1 MSQALVENQ
10 GEAPARLAVS
20 NAEIGMMGLLATVAM
35 LFVGFT
41 SAYLV
46 RRGGPDW
53 QPIYLPRILWGNT
66 ALLALSS
73 LTLEQARSAW
83 QQARTRAFHVCLLA
97 TGGLGLAFVAGQVAA
112 WRQLAALG
120 VYLPTSPN
128 SSFFYILT
136 GTHALHLLSAVA
148 ALAWAA
154 GRGFRAPRSLGT
166 SQAVKLCALYWHFLG
181 GVWLYLFVLLSVL

>member
-1 MSQALVENQ
+1 MAQALVENQ
-10 GEAPARLAVS
+10 GEAPGKLAVS
-20 NAEIGMMGLLATVAM
+20 NAQLGMMGLLATVAM

-46 RRGGPDW
+46 RRGAPDW
-53 QPIYLPRILWGNT
+53 QPIYLPRILWANT

-73 LTLEQARSAW
+73 LALEAARAAW
-83 QQARTRAFHVCLLA
+83 RRARTRGFQLCLLA
-97 TGGLGLAFVAGQVAA
+97 TGGLGLAFVAGQVLG

-148 ALAWAA
+148 ALAWAGA
-154 GRGFRAPRSLGT
+154 RAFRAPRSLGT
-166 SQAVKLCALYWHFLG
+166 FQAVNLCALYWHFLG